1 MSAVAEL
8 AGAREQLARGRPNEW
23 AMTTCFTACRRAVR
37 SSSAA
42 LRGAPETL
50 QTRET
55 CSPCRRSSSNDA
67 ATAVAGLPAGVD
79 QRWQC
84 DGDGRRRPLAIFMVG
99 RCRAICP
106 ARRLLQPR
114 SVARTVMLLGDR
126 SEQALG
132 ALLGM
137 RACVMDFGLDLCV
150 VSSARASR
158 TVVWCSVVMLSG
170 ENNCA
175 VTVGYLI

>member
-1 MSAVAEL
+1 MSSIIVERCSYGGSRAPGGRGPAVA
-8 AGAREQLARGRPNEW
+8 
-23 AMTTCFTACRRAVR
+23 VR
-37 SSSAA
+37 
-42 LRGAPETL
+42 
-50 QTRET
+50 
-55 CSPCRRSSSNDA
+55 
-67 ATAVAGLPAGVD
+67 
-79 QRWQC
+79 W
-84 DGDGRRRPLAIFMVG
+84 RRPLAIFMVG

-126 SEQALG
+126 SEQALE

-137 RACVMDFGLDLCV
+137 RACVMDLGLDLCV